1 MILTKNE
8 SRRTLKKKA
17 SAIKESS
24 SRSSNSLFFLIRH
37 YKSIIF
43 VVYPYLSLKRFLVK
57 CPMTFVT
64 AMNANQQVTKT
75 IFFADSRNSSLN
87 RKPEL
92 VL

>member
-8 SRRTLKKKA
+8 SRRTLKKKPPPLKKA
-17 SAIKESS
+17 VRGVQIVSFSS
-24 SRSSNSLFFLIRH
+24 FDITKVLSLF
-37 YKSIIF
+37 
-43 VVYPYLSLKRFLVK
+43 YPYLSLKRFLVK

-75 IFFADSRNSSLN
+75 IFFVDSRNSSLN